1 MATDKGSGT
10 AGRGENRPRAE
21 AGARTALGGAAVVR
35 GYAEALFNVVRAEGE
50 LDRVEDELYRF
61 GKLLES
67 NHELK
72 QALADQS
79 IERTRR
85 LEVLEGLLADKV
97 STHTLSLLAFIV
109 TQGRARQLPQILEEL
124 SSLAAEARNSVVA
137 EVRSAIPL
145 DDRQRKELAEALGKA
160 TGRNVEVKVLVDPSV
175 IGGISARVG
184 DTVIDGTVKRR
195 LEQLKEQVMR

>member
-1 MATDKGSGT
+1 VAT
-10 AGRGENRPRAE
+10 GE
-21 AGARTALGGAAVVR
+21 LVR

-72 QALADQS
+72 QALADRGIDRS
-79 IERTRR
+79 RR
-85 LEVLEGLLADKV
+85 IEVLEDLLADRV
-97 STHTLSLLAFIV
+97 SDHTLGLLTFIV

-160 TGRNVEVKVLVDPSV
+160 TGKSVEIKVLVDPTV
-175 IGGISARVG
+175 IGGIAAKVG

-195 LEQLKEQVMR
+195 MEQLKEQVMR